1 MCNCSFDESDKI
13 EIVFF
18 TRIFGFLFVESHH
31 MLKRS
36 CLDVFIGIDIDKFNH
51 CCSVIN
57 SDGEI
62 LLDHGF
68 GVGLKSYFY
77 QCQASLKS

>member
-36 CLDVFIGIDIDKFNH
+36 CLDIFIVLM
-51 CCSVIN
+51 SIN
-57 SDGEI
+57 SI
-62 LLDHGF
+62 IAALLSTLM
-68 GVGLKSYFY
+68 VKSFWIMD
-77 QCQASLKS
+77 LE